1 MIPIDRQYLVM
12 MRTLS
17 TVIGL
22 LGYEHTR
29 SSEGG
34 MGWSLRRGDSLCSH
48 AFSSQLSWRREYK
61 IPIYNKPS
69 KRDGKDKE
77 KGAGG

>member
-1 MIPIDRQYLVM
+1 MIPIDRQYVVM

-29 SSEGG
+29 
-34 MGWSLRRGDSLCSH
+34 
-48 AFSSQLSWRREYK
+48 
-61 IPIYNKPS
+61 PS
-69 KRDGKDKE
+69 TQ
-77 KGAGG
+77 